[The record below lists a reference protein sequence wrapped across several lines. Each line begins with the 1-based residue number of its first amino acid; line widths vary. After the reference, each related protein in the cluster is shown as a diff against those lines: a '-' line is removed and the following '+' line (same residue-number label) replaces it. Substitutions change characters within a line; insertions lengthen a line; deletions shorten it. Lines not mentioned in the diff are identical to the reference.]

1 MTREEAVLY
10 WERLRKTFSENVEK
24 FENKIVK
31 QYYRTSIEAIDAA
44 LTALRG
50 LMREQ
55 VEKGEWID
63 AYEDFSTAKCSKCG
77 ELYDVSDTGENLK
90 VLFEGFQEYYRFCPS
105 CGSPMTDKAVEML
118 CKKLEGI
125 Q

>member
-50 LMREQ
+50 PTKEQ
-55 VEKGEWID
+55 MEKMCGCEYCAKHTIKIVYID
-63 AYEDFSTAKCSKCG
+63 MDYNDPPGSPERLNPTRIPK
-77 ELYDVSDTGENLK
+77 
-90 VLFEGFQEYYRFCPS
+90 FCPI
-105 CGSPMTDKAVEML
+105 CGKPLTDKAVEML
-118 CKKLEGI
+118 CKKLEVLKDAAD
-125 Q
+125 